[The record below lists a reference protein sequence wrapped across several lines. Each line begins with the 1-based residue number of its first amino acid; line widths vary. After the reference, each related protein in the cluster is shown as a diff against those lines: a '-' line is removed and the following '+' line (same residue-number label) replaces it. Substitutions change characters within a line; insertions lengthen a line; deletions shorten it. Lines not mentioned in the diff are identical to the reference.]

1 MVAPAEVP
9 DPTSPAAAGAS
20 PWLSPEALTAL
31 LPQYEVERV
40 IGVGGMGAVYLA
52 RQRSL
57 DRWVALKLLPAQD
70 DAEAAGHF
78 IREARA
84 MARLAHPHIVAVYDF
99 GQTAGG
105 HFFLA
110 MEYVD
115 GGDLHRRTLAGEVTP
130 ERARTVI
137 AQVCEALQFAHGHGV
152 IHRDIK
158 PANILITS
166 HWQVKV
172 ADFGLARDLQAG
184 SAPDEAEYGTPDY
197 VAPER
202 LIAGAA
208 VDHRADLYSLGVVIH
223 ELLTGKT
230 PAAAGSRAGLGLPPG
245 FAGVL
250 SKCLMHD
257 PARRYGSA
265 AEVRRALLEAA
276 STAASTGTAPPASA
290 APRAP
295 VAPVTATRPP
305 QSAAAAAARDLQRRE
320 LTEQVVWTLISL
332 LALAALGWLVWNDH
346 FKEPAAPP
354 PATSQP

>member
-1 MVAPAEVP
+1 MVDPAPVP
-9 DPTSPAAAGAS
+9 EPTSPSATGAQ
-20 PWLSPEALTAL
+20 PWLSPAALTEL

-70 DAEAAGHF
+70 DAEAAVHF

-84 MARLAHPHIVAVYDF
+84 MARLVHPHIVAVYDF
-99 GQTAGG
+99 GQTTAG

-130 ERARTVI
+130 ERARKVI
-137 AQVCEALQFAHGHGV
+137 AQVCEALQFAHGQGV

-166 HWQVKV
+166 DWQVKV
-172 ADFGLARDLQAG
+172 ADFGLARDLHAA
-184 SAPDEAEYGTPDY
+184 SAPEEAEYGTPDY

-202 LIAGAA
+202 CIAGAP

-230 PAAAGSRAGLGLPPG
+230 PVAAGSRAGLGLPPG

-276 STAASTGTAPPASA
+276 TATAPAGTAPPATA
-290 APRAP
+290 VPRPP
-295 VAPVTATRPP
+295 VARPP
-305 QSAAAAAARDLQRRE
+305 QPPVAAAEVARALHRRE
-320 LTEQVVWTLISL
+320 WVEQIVWTVISL
-332 LALAALGWLVWNDH
+332 LVLAALGWLVWNDH
-346 FKEPAAPP
+346 FKAPAAPAS
-354 PATSQP
+354 ATSPP

>member
-1 MVAPAEVP
+1 MVDPEPVPEPAAPATAAAP
-9 DPTSPAAAGAS
+9 PLLSPA
-20 PWLSPEALTAL
+20 ALTAL

-52 RQRSL
+52 RQLSL

-84 MARLAHPHIVAVYDF
+84 MARLVHPHIVAVYDF
-99 GQTAGG
+99 GQTTDG

-115 GGDLHRRTLAGEVTP
+115 GGDLHRRTLAGEVSP
-130 ERARTVI
+130 ERARKVI

-166 HWQVKV
+166 DWQVKV
-172 ADFGLARDLQAG
+172 ADFGLARDLQAP
-184 SAPDEAEYGTPDY
+184 SAPEEAEYGTPDY

-202 LIAGAA
+202 WTAGAA
-208 VDHRADLYSLGVVIH
+208 VDHRADVYSLGVVIH

-265 AEVRRALLEAA
+265 AEVRRALLDAA
-276 STAASTGTAPPASA
+276 TAAPPATTT
-290 APRAP
+290 P
-295 VAPVTATRPP
+295 
-305 QSAAAAAARDLQRRE
+305 SAAAAPRPPVARPPQPPAAAAEAARSLHRRE
-320 LTEQVVWTLISL
+320 WIEQVVWTLISL
-332 LALAALGWLVWNDH
+332 LVLAALGWLVWNDH
-346 FKEPAAPP
+346 FKATTAPP

>member
-1 MVAPAEVP
+1 MVDPDDVPEHAASAAPG
-9 DPTSPAAAGAS
+9 TQ
-20 PWLSPEALTAL
+20 PWLSPEALTDL

-70 DAEAAGHF
+70 DAEAADHF

-84 MARLAHPHIVAVYDF
+84 MARLVHPHIVAVYDF
-99 GQTAGG
+99 GQTTDG

-115 GGDLHRRTLAGEVTP
+115 GGDLHRRTLAGEMTP
-130 ERARTVI
+130 ERARRVI
-137 AQVCEALQFAHGHGV
+137 AQICEALQFAHGQGV

-166 HWQVKV
+166 NWQVKV
-172 ADFGLARDLQAG
+172 ADFGLARDLHATT
-184 SAPDEAEYGTPDY
+184 APDEAEYGTPDY

-202 LIAGAA
+202 CIAGAP

-230 PAAAGSRAGLGLPPG
+230 PAAAGNRAGQGLPPG

-276 STAASTGTAPPASA
+276 KAATSA
-290 APRAP
+290 APMASTLRSP
-295 VAPVTATRPP
+295 VARPP
-305 QSAAAAAARDLQRRE
+305 QPPAAAVAAARNLHRRE
-320 LTEQVVWTLISL
+320 LTEQVFWAVISL
-332 LALAALGWLVWNDH
+332 LVLAALGWLVWNDH
-346 FKEPAAPP
+346 FKESEAPPAAT
-354 PATSQP
+354 AQP

>member
-1 MVAPAEVP
+1 MVDSTDVP
-9 DPTSPAAAGAS
+9 DRTSPATERD
-20 PWLSPEALTAL
+20 PTWLSPEALTGL

-40 IGVGGMGAVYLA
+40 IGFGGMGAVYLA

-84 MARLAHPHIVAVYDF
+84 MARLVHPHIVAVYDF
-99 GQTAGG
+99 GQTADG

-115 GGDLHRRTLAGEVTP
+115 GGDLHRRTLAGEVTA

-166 HWQVKV
+166 DWQVKV
-172 ADFGLARDLQAG
+172 ADFGLARDLHAG

-202 LIAGAA
+202 CIAGAA

-265 AEVRRALLEAA
+265 AEVRRALLDAVRA
-276 STAASTGTAPPASA
+276 APPAPP
-290 APRAP
+290 APRTP
-295 VAPVTATRPP
+295 VVRPP
-305 QSAAAAAARDLQRRE
+305 QAPAAMTARDLHRRDW
-320 LTEQVVWTLISL
+320 TEQVVWAVITLL
-332 LALAALGWLVWNDH
+332 VLAALGWLVWNDH
-346 FKEPAAPP
+346 FKQPSAPP
-354 PATSQP
+354 SATTSP

>member
-1 MVAPAEVP
+1 MADPADVPKSTPATADAP
-9 DPTSPAAAGAS
+9 S
-20 PWLSPEALTAL
+20 WLSPEALTAL

-40 IGVGGMGAVYLA
+40 IGIGGMGAVYLA

-57 DRWVALKLLPAQD
+57 DRWVALKLLPAQN

-84 MARLAHPHIVAVYDF
+84 MARLVHPHIVAVYDF
-99 GQTAGG
+99 GQTADG

-115 GGDLHRRTLAGEVTP
+115 GGDLHRRTLAGEMTP

-137 AQVCEALQFAHGHGV
+137 AQICEALQFAHGHGV

-166 HWQVKV
+166 DWQVKV
-172 ADFGLARDLQAG
+172 ADFGLARDLHAA

-202 LIAGAA
+202 CIAGAA

-223 ELLTGKT
+223 ELITGKT

-276 STAASTGTAPPASA
+276 SAAAPAPA
-290 APRAP
+290 APRPPATP
-295 VAPVTATRPP
+295 VAAARPP
-305 QSAAAAAARDLQRRE
+305 QSAAAANAAARDLQRRE
-320 LTEQVVWTLISL
+320 WTEQVVWTVISL
-332 LALAALGWLVWNDH
+332 LVLAALGWLVWNDH